1 MAEYNFFCV
10 NVNKYDKEKSFEVYR
25 PASLNNPKDNSVMF
39 ITEKFIGQAEN
50 FKRVKDCL
58 IFWPQSIDVLYGI
71 SERNAVIAVKDTHNA
86 FCRFFKENGIT
97 GIPKQNTYQAVNG
110 AYIEDGA
117 LIGEGCTIFPGAY
130 IGSETEIGDEVYIGS
145 GVKIL
150 GRVKIGKRVVIRENT
165 VIGAEGLTTD
175 RDEDGRAITMPQFG
189 GVVIEDDVQ
198 IGANTVIAR
207 GAIDDTVLCRGCKID
222 NCTFISH
229 NVHVGEDTF
238 VVGETIMFGS
248 SRVGDRVLIS
258 GNSTLSNY
266 VCIGNDSVIGQSSL
280 VTKSIPD
287 GKIAFGNPAKIVRD
301 K

>member
-1 MAEYNFFCV
+1 MVEHKFFCV
-10 NVNKYDKEKSFEVYR
+10 NVNKYDKDKNFEVYR

-39 ITEKFIGQAEN
+39 ITEKFISQAEE
-50 FKRVKDCL
+50 FKKVKECL
-58 IFWPQSIDVLYGI
+58 IFWPQSIDVIPGI
-71 SERNAVIAVKDTHNA
+71 SECNAVVTVKDTHNS
-86 FCRFFKENGIT
+86 FCRFFKENSIT
-97 GIPKQNTYQAVNG
+97 GIPKQNEYQLVKG

-117 LIGEGCTIFPGAY
+117 LIGTGCTIFPGAY
-130 IGSETEIGDEVYIGS
+130 IGSETEIGNEVYIGS

-150 GRVKIGKRVVIRENT
+150 GRVKIGNRVVIRENT
-165 VIGAEGLTTD
+165 VIGADGLTTD
-175 RDEDGRAITMPQFG
+175 RDEAGKAITMPQFG

-238 VVGETIMFGS
+238 IVGETIMFGS

-266 VCIGNDSVIGQSSL
+266 VSVGNDSVIGQSSL
-280 VTKSIPD
+280 VTKDIPD
-287 GKIAFGNPAKIVRD
+287 GKIAFGSPAKVMRD